1 MTCLP
6 AAGYN
11 GAEPPLSTF
20 QSAPAPPALQ
30 QSTSISPRDS
40 PANARIAHELY
51 VRTPTNTPQFD
62 RTQNSNNDSP
72 PLITP
77 RPSQFALLRQARF
90 GEGASGSPIGR
101 FVGRPTP
108 TCVAAAG
115 RLSFGCSL
123 SLAQAAN
130 RDVVDG
136 RAASNA
142 AARAP
147 AQAPALPEKPG
158 LPVKLPRKPRASAT
172 AGDCGEQATSS
183 SAAVAS
189 GDSPVRVIRAP
200 ARASLPSTPSNENSS
215 TAPLTNRT
223 QNHQLPPSTTEQSSF
238 TPKLRLVLQ
247 SQV

>member
-11 GAEPPLSTF
+11 GAEPLSTF

-77 RPSQFALLRQARF
+77 RPSQFAFLRQARF

-101 FVGRPTP
+101 FVGGPTP

-123 SLAQAAN
+123 GVAQAAN

-147 AQAPALPEKPG
+147 AQAPALPAKPVP
-158 LPVKLPRKPRASAT
+158 PVKLPRKPRAS
-172 AGDCGEQATSS
+172 GEDSGEQATSS
-183 SAAVAS
+183 SVAAAS

-200 ARASLPSTPSNENSS
+200 ARASLPCTPSKETSS

-223 QNHQLPPSTTEQSSF
+223 QNHQFPPSTTERSSF
-238 TPKLRLVLQ
+238 TPKLTLVLQ
-247 SQV
+247 GQV